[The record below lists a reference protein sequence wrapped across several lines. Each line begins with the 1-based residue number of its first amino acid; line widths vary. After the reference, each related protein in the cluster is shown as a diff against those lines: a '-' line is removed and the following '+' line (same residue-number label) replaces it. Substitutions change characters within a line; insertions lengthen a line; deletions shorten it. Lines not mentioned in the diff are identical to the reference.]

1 MRRAILLSCL
11 TLAGLAP
18 CSMVASQTK
27 SGVASLNPKQIPVG
41 VSGGGIQV
49 QELTTA
55 AASNGALIW
64 ELDSATAANF
74 RFPDDGIR
82 FEYPAPNAPKICRS
96 APDPKAAID
105 NCRPIANG
113 ARFECSKKGHVQ
125 GACYKYTVTLQRT
138 TPGTGVPP
146 KDPWIVSE

>member
-1 MRRAILLSCL
+1 MKRAILLSCL
-11 TLAGLAP
+11 ALAGLAS
-18 CSMVASQTK
+18 CSIVESQTK
-27 SGVASLNPKQIPVG
+27 SGAAPSNPKQIAVG
-41 VSGGGIQV
+41 VAGGGIQV
-49 QELTTA
+49 QELTTV

-74 RFPDDGIR
+74 RFPADGVR

-96 APDPKAAID
+96 TPDPKAAFD

-113 ARFECSKKGHVQ
+113 ARFECSKKGHVS
-125 GACYKYTVTLQRT
+125 GTCYKYTVTLQRT

-146 KDPWIVSE
+146 KDPWIANE

>member
-1 MRRAILLSCL
+1 MKRAILLSCL
-11 TLAGLAP
+11 ALGGMAST
-18 CSMVASQTK
+18 SIVESQTK
-27 SGVASLNPKQIPVG
+27 SGASPSNPKQIAVG
-41 VSGGGIQV
+41 VAGGAIQV
-49 QELTTA
+49 PESTTV

-64 ELDSATAANF
+64 VLDSATAANF
-74 RFPDDGIR
+74 SFPANGVR
-82 FEYPAPNAPKICRS
+82 FEFPAPNAPTTCRS
-96 APDPKAAID
+96 TPDPRAAID

-138 TPGTGVPP
+138 TPGIGVPP